1 MPSVPPNTAPAV
13 PPPVPPRIDSR
24 QILAG
29 GSAVEIVHCGQLYV
43 LRVTRENKLLLTK

>member
-1 MPSVPPNTAPAV
+1 MPSAPPNTAPAQL
-13 PPPVPPRIDSR
+13 PTAPPRIDSM

-29 GSAVEIVHCGQLYV
+29 GNAVEIVHCGQLYV